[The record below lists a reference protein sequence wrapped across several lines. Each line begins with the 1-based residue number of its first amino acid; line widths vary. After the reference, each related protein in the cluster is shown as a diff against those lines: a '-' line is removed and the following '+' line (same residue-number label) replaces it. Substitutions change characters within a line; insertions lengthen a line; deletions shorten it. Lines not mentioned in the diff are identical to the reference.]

1 MKAYNQRYSEL
12 TSKTRF
18 LKKKKEF
25 IQKVTAITYIKTRKP
40 PRILPKQRRHS
51 RKEI

>member
-18 LKKKKEF
+18 LKKKKRVYTKSDRDNVYKN
-25 IQKVTAITYIKTRKP
+25 QKT
-40 PRILPKQRRHS
+40 S
-51 RKEI
+51 